1 MSGKRVDTRRMK
13 KLRDA
18 FFEQGKKQ
26 ALSRDPAVRELSQCW
41 LCHTEID
48 YTAKPGT
55 ISDSHTLDHRHPVDE
70 RPDLQEDP
78 DNFAH
83 AHFSCN
89 SSRGKRAPNAQ
100 GLGEQV
106 AAWW

>member
-26 ALSRDPAVRELSQCW
+26 SLSRDPAVRELSQCW
-41 LCHTEID
+41 LCRDTID
-48 YTAKPGT
+48 YTAAPGST
-55 ISDSHTLDHRHPVDE
+55 PNSHELDHAHPVDD
-70 RPDLQEDP
+70 RPDLQEDV
-78 DNFAH
+78 DNFRH
-83 AHFSCN
+83 AHSSCN
-89 SSRGKRAPNAQ
+89 SSRGKRAPNTQ